1 MNNITIAGNVGRDG
15 ELRQVGDYTVLSF
28 AVASTR
34 KVKGE
39 KKTTWFDCSLWGK
52 RGQGL
57 APYILKGT
65 SVVVVGEASLDVYT
79 KQDGTQSAKIVV
91 NANDVTLMGGQQQQ
105 APQQQQ
111 QRQAQPSSFD
121 QLSDDTMPF

>member
-111 QRQAQPSSFD
+111 PRQQPSSFD
-121 QLSDDTMPF
+121 QFDDSEDLPF